1 MSIKLFVLLAMV
13 WNTAVL
19 VMIVC
24 GYFHA
29 KAVRRSERKIMR
41 QYAKDFAAAFKTGD
55 RLSLVAISARRF
67 AESRGISQKEMMRT
81 LQRYLVGDLV
91 EALGGEQEAA

>member
-1 MSIKLFVLLAMV
+1 MFFKFVLLAMV
-13 WNTAVL
+13 WSTAAL
-19 VMIVC
+19 VMIVV
-24 GYFHA
+24 GYYHA

-67 AESRGISQKEMMRT
+67 AESRGISREKVVRT
-81 LQRYLVGDLV
+81 LERHLVGDLV
-91 EALGGEQEAA
+91 EALGGEQEAV